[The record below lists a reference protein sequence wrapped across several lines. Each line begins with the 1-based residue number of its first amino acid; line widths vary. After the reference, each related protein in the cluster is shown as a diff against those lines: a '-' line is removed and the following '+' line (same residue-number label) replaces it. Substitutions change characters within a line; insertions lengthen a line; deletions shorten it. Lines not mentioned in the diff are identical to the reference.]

1 MASIAN
7 NFSLKEF
14 GDFLKLLDEKDF
26 TDLLETMLQVLR
38 STSATGI
45 YQTATNFEPDIYKCL
60 EGLLQHILTSSKN
73 WPYTPRGKK
82 RVTYADVVLGSGSD
96 SRPTSP
102 SPEKKW
108 NTQHTSKKGS
118 TNKPQQQQT
127 KKKSKLTLEKTISS
141 VMTGYTPEIRLMFGR

>member
-60 EGLLQHILTSSKN
+60 EGLLQTYSDEFQELGIPIDSFNTFLFFIINFKDA
-73 WPYTPRGKK
+73 YTCLLYETAKDYMGKK
-82 RVTYADVVLGSGSD
+82 EKASCETQAIINAPNRILGIPDFTPMDMEIIEEPKHQSPVVPL
-96 SRPTSP
+96 
-102 SPEKKW
+102 
-108 NTQHTSKKGS
+108 
-118 TNKPQQQQT
+118 
-127 KKKSKLTLEKTISS
+127 
-141 VMTGYTPEIRLMFGR
+141 